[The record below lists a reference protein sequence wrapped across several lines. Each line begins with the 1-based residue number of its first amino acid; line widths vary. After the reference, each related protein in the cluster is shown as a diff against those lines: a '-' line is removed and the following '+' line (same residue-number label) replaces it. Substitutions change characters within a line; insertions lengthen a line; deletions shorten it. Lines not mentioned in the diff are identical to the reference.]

1 MQPGNFDS
9 RVLWFGGVLY
19 RGQFDPRPLF
29 VSLMPFTADTITIML
44 VSMVMLI
51 HSKVSS
57 VSYFIAPENKLT
69 DLYIIIVGVILIVN
83 VLLTCKVFC

>member
-1 MQPGNFDS
+1 MIYVRMVPVFDCS
-9 RVLWFGGVLY
+9 QGILTRVLWFGGVLY

-29 VSLMPFTADTITIML
+29 VSLMPFTADTTNIML

-69 DLYIIIVGVILIVN
+69 DIYN
-83 VLLTCKVFC
+83 YCRCYSYC